1 MFRRTKSEPA
11 PTTDPAEEQG
21 KTTGKGRPTP
31 TRKEAEAAA
40 KARAKAPRSRKER
53 AAVQRKQR
61 MESSQKIRE
70 AMKTG
75 DERYYMPRD
84 KGPVRRFVRD
94 FVDTRFSFLE
104 IVIPV
109 MLVTLVMQYSGI
121 PALMNAGSFTL
132 VGMFFLIILD
142 IFFLRFR
149 LGRELKRRFADSGE
163 STRGTTWYAVSRSMQ
178 LRFMRLPKPQVRI
191 GQALAERYR

>member
-11 PTTDPAEEQG
+11 PTTDPVEEQG
-21 KTTGKGRPTP
+21 KSGGKGRPTP

-53 AAVQRKQR
+53 AAQQRRQR
-61 MESSQKIRE
+61 LESSQKIRE

-109 MLVTLVMQYSGI
+109 MLVTLVMQYSGNV
-121 PALMNAGSFTL
+121 ALMNAGSFTL
-132 VGMFFLIILD
+132 VGMFLLIILD

-149 LGRELKRRFADSGE
+149 LGRELKRRFGDTDE
-163 STRGTTWYAVSRSMQ
+163 STKGTTWYAVSRSMQ
-178 LRFMRLPKPQVRI
+178 MRFMRLPKPQVRI

>member
-1 MFRRTKSEPA
+1 MFRRTKSDAA

-21 KTTGKGRPTP
+21 KTGGKGRPTP

-53 AAVQRKQR
+53 AAQQRRQR
-61 MESSQKIRE
+61 LESSQKIRE

-109 MLVTLVMQYSGI
+109 MLVTLVMQYSGNA
-121 PALMNAGSFTL
+121 ALMNAGSFTL
-132 VGMFFLIILD
+132 LGMFLLIILD
-142 IFFLRFR
+142 IVLLRFR
-149 LGRELKRRFADSGE
+149 LGRELKRRFADTDE

-178 LRFMRLPKPQVRI
+178 MRFMRLPKPQVRI